1 VPNPK
6 QNKTKQR
13 MQNEC
18 KQMKDEEENTEVGNN
33 RNKTQ
38 ENKRGS
44 RNINIAGPLKG

>member
-1 VPNPK
+1 
-6 QNKTKQR
+6 

-18 KQMKDEEENTEVGNN
+18 KQMNN